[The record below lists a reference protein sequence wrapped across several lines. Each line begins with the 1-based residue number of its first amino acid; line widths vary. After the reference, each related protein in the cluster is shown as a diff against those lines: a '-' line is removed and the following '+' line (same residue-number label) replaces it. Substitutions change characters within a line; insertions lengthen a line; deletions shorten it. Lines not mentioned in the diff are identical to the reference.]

1 MAKKIVLVIIGIIIL
16 GAAFVF
22 FFRREKSSKL
32 VTTLPTINIP
42 DPVGGGFQIETTIK
56 ESQFNFPGRVRLLE
70 SESLSPLT
78 EEEAKEVAAGF
89 GFEGEPRSASGKIHG
104 TRYYWSNSDYTLTV
118 YGGTRKVGYSLNY
131 PPFEY
136 VNQNLSNESLIN
148 LSRDFI
154 VDNSIYNESEI
165 TFSYFTFL
173 ERFESAA
180 EGLRSTTKEKADIN
194 VANFSP
200 IESEFKILTLDPNA
214 SPISVWVAP
223 DGTIIKA
230 EIILI
235 DLSFGNEEHQVKN
248 FQEFKGSLN
257 KSVVISL
264 QEGFISI
271 VDLPKADLEKV
282 VVNEVEL
289 AYLAD
294 TLVGGKFQPVFLLK
308 GTATV
313 KGIGGEVPI
322 LLYLPALKS

>member
-1 MAKKIVLVIIGIIIL
+1 MTKKFALIIIGIFII
-16 GAAFVF
+16 AAVFVLLF
-22 FFRREKSSKL
+22 IKRGSSES
-32 VTTLPTINIP
+32 VTTLPPINLP
-42 DPVGGGFQIETTIK
+42 DPVGGGFQIETTVK
-56 ESQFNFPGRVRLLE
+56 ESQFNFPSSARLLE
-70 SESLSPLT
+70 TASLLPLSEKD
-78 EEEAKEVAAGF
+78 AKQIAAGF

-118 YGGTRKVGYSLNY
+118 YGGTRKIGYSLNY

-136 VNQNLSNESLIN
+136 ANQNLSNESLIN
-148 LSRDFI
+148 LARDFI
-154 VDNSIYNESEI
+154 VNNAVYNEDEI

-173 ERFESAA
+173 EKYESLA
-180 EGLRSTTKEKADIN
+180 EGLRSTTKEEADFY

-200 IESEFKILTLDPNA
+200 IESKYKILTLDPNA

-235 DLSFGNEEHQVKN
+235 DLSFGNEEHQVKS
-248 FQEFKGSLN
+248 FQQFKGSLN
-257 KSVVISL
+257 ESVVISL
-264 QEGFISI
+264 QDGFTSI
-271 VDLPKADLEKV
+271 IDLPKGDLEKV
-282 VVNEVEL
+282 VVSEVEL

-313 KGIGGEVPI
+313 KGIGMEVPI